1 MAFIKKI
8 KNGKSTIEV
17 YSSNLTREEKK
28 ENLICLYQTIYKIVE
43 QKQVPEN
50 TLDAWFYTKEELDV
64 MKKSGNYDFL

>member
-8 KNGKSTIEV
+8 KNRKSTIEV
-17 YSSNLTREEKK
+17 YSSNLTKEERK

-43 QKQVPEN
+43 QRQN
-50 TLDAWFYTKEELDV
+50 AFDTWFYTKEELDI

>member
-1 MAFIKKI
+1 MTFVKKI

-17 YSSNLTREEKK
+17 SSSNLTKEEKK

-43 QKQVPEN
+43 QKQTQN
-50 TLDAWFYTKEELDV
+50 TFDVWFYTKEELDV